1 MVEDLKAMWRIVEG
15 SMGIDMIIVRFK
27 CVKAFNI
34 IDLYYADPEDITRWK
49 SQESRF
55 QFNIRKKTPFYTCE
69 KIEVLDYLLLCN
81 KLPPKLVA

>member
-1 MVEDLKAMWRIVEG
+1 MTRMVGDLKAMWRIVEG

-55 QFNIRKKTPFYTCE
+55 QFNIRKKNTFLYMWE
-69 KIEVLDYLLLCN
+69 NWSSGLS
-81 KLPPKLVA
+81 VAV